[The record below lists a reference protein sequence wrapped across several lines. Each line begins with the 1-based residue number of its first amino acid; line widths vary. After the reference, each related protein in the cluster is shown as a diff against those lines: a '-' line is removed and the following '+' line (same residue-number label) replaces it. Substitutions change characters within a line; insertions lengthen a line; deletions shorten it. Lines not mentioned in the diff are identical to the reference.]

1 MPPLWKEPSL
11 NAIRKGLTPPARPAA
26 APPPRPAEGGWGCTG
41 FGPYPSVMEL
51 AGAIEAWV
59 VAGRLTPAEFTIQ
72 YAQSPS
78 RREGEPEET
87 LFTAIV
93 TWRRAA

>member
-1 MPPLWKEPSL
+1 MPPLWKDPSL
-11 NAIRKGLTPPARPAA
+11 NAIRKGLTSSARPAP
-26 APPPRPAEGGWGCTG
+26 PPPRPAEGSWGCTG
-41 FGPYPSVMEL
+41 FGPYSSVMEL

-59 VAGRLTPAEFTIQ
+59 VAGRLTPADFAVQ

-78 RREGEPEET
+78 RQGEGQAEET

-93 TWRRAA
+93 TWQRSR

>member
-1 MPPLWKEPSL
+1 VPSLWKEPSL
-11 NAIRKGLTPPARPAA
+11 EAIRKGLTSSARPAP
-26 APPPRPAEGGWGCTG
+26 PPPRPAEGEWGCTG
-41 FGPYPSVMEL
+41 FGPYLSVMEL

-59 VAGRLTPAEFTIQ
+59 VAGGLRPAEFTVQ

-78 RREGEPEET
+78 RTADEKADET

-93 TWRRAA
+93 TWQRTS

>member
-1 MPPLWKEPSL
+1 
-11 NAIRKGLTPPARPAA
+11 
-26 APPPRPAEGGWGCTG
+26 
-41 FGPYPSVMEL
+41 MEL